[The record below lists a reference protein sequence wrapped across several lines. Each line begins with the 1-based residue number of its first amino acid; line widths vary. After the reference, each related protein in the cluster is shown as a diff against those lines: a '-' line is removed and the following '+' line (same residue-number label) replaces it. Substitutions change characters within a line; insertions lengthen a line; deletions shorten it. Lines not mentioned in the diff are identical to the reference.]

1 MLGGYTPE
9 NSALTTTG
17 NFKSMKSK
25 VEGRKPNDKDSL
37 QFNYY
42 HKPRH
47 THESCWKPHVKPQ
60 LRSKKGSNR
69 GGKPVIRSGKAHQAA
84 TIDVSHEN
92 LSPTQQEPILL
103 SKEHKAE
110 NTSQPA

>member
-9 NSALTTTG
+9 NSALTTAG
-17 NFKSMKSK
+17 NFKSMESK
-25 VEGRKPNDKDSL
+25 
-37 QFNYY
+37 FNYC

-47 THESCWKPHVKPQ
+47 THESCWKPHVK
-60 LRSKKGSNR
+60 
-69 GGKPVIRSGKAHQAA
+69 GGKLVIRSGRANQAA
-84 TIDVSHEN
+84 TVDVSHEN